1 MGYESE
7 EKKTMQTKTYMPSAK
22 EIEKKWYVVDAKGKV
37 LGRLAT
43 QIAKIL
49 MGKHKS
55 TYTPSLDAGDFVVVV
70 NAQEVQVTGKKLEQ
84 KLYRWHTGYP
94 GGFREESL
102 GTLLKRK
109 PEEVLRR
116 AVWGMLPH
124 HRLGKRLLRKL
135 KIYSGPSH
143 PHAAQNPIP
152 LEIRSE

>member
-1 MGYESE
+1 
-7 EKKTMQTKTYMPSAK
+7 MQTKTYVPSVE
-22 EIEKKWYVVDAKGKV
+22 EIERRWYIVDAKGKV

-43 QIAKIL
+43 QIAKVL

-55 TYTPSLDAGDFVVVV
+55 VYHPSLDTGDFVIVV
-70 NAQEVQVTGKKLEQ
+70 NAKDVKVTGKKLEQ
-84 KLYRWHTGYP
+84 KLYRRHTGYP
-94 GGFREESL
+94 DGFREESL
-102 GTLLKRK
+102 GSLLKRK

-124 HRLGKRLLRKL
+124 HRLGRRLFRKL
-135 KIYSGPSH
+135 KVYSGSSH

>member
-1 MGYESE
+1 
-7 EKKTMQTKTYMPSAK
+7 MQTKTYMPSVK
-22 EIEKKWYVVDAKGKV
+22 EIEKKWYVVDARGKV

-55 TYTPSLDAGDFVVVV
+55 IYTPSLDGGDFVIVV
-70 NAQEVQVTGKKLEQ
+70 NAKEVQVTGKKLEQ

-102 GTLLKRK
+102 ASLLKRK

-124 HRLGKRLLRKL
+124 HRLGKKLLRKL
-135 KIYSGPSH
+135 KIYSGASH
-143 PHAAQNPIP
+143 PHSAQNPIP

>member
-1 MGYESE
+1 
-7 EKKTMQTKTYMPSAK
+7 MQTKTYMPSIK
-22 EIEKKWYVVDAKGKV
+22 EIEKKWYIVDAKGKV

-49 MGKHKS
+49 MGKHK
-55 TYTPSLDAGDFVVVV
+55 TIYTPSWDTGDFVIVV
-70 NAQEVQVTGKKLEQ
+70 NAKEIQVTGKKLEQ

-94 GGFREESL
+94 AGFREESL
-102 GTLLKRK
+102 GTLLGRK

-124 HRLGKRLLRKL
+124 HRLGRKLIRKL

>member
-1 MGYESE
+1 
-7 EKKTMQTKTYMPSAK
+7 MQTKTYMPSAK
-22 EIEKKWYVVDAKGKV
+22 DIDKKWYLVDARGKV

-49 MGKHKS
+49 LGKHKS
-55 TYTPSLDAGDFVVVV
+55 VYTPSCDTGDFVIVV
-70 NAQEVQVTGKKLEQ
+70 NAREIRVTGKKLEQ

-102 GTLLKRK
+102 QSLLARK

-124 HRLGKRLLRKL
+124 HRLGKKLLRKL
-135 KIYSGPSH
+135 KVYSGASH